1 MLIQQRY
8 RLVKLIGQG
17 GFGKTFL
24 AVDEGQSPPYPC
36 VIKQF
41 WPQNQAPE
49 VLNKATDLF
58 QKEAVRLEE
67 LGKHPQIPALLANFE
82 QDQQFYLV
90 QEFIEGTNLAA
101 VVKEEGAFN
110 EAQIWQLLDD
120 LLPVLKFIH
129 DRKIIHRD
137 IKPENIIRR
146 FPPHTE
152 LESVVQTREG
162 ERGSRGEGEQ
172 RRELH
177 KGQLV
182 LVDFGAAKLVT
193 AIDLLKN
200 GTRIGSPEYV
210 APEQVRG
217 KAVFASDLYSLGVTC
232 IYLLTQI
239 PPFDLF
245 DVANDCWVWLQYLT
259 NAVSDRLGKILDKL
273 LQNAVNRRFQSA
285 DEVIKELE
293 CWNVGMLK
301 VKSSNLRLEDSLPLR
316 YQTFNPS
323 NPPWQCLYTL
333 TGHSGLFASVN
344 SVAISPVSLSEAF
357 PKEIAFSVDDQIRE
371 AEGDKAQALGT
382 LRESAFSEEV
392 GVGQILASGSDD
404 KTVRLWNLNTGE
416 ALCTLWKH
424 SGAVNSVAFSRD
436 GKILATASD
445 DKTITLWEL
454 TTGQIISEICT
465 LTGHAHAVKSIAF
478 SPDGQLLASGSWDKT
493 VKLWDVNTR
502 EVLYTLKGHGL
513 QVTSVAFSPDGQFL
527 ASASLDRTVRLWDL
541 RSCFSPGLLPI
552 KTDREPSLNHILSGH
567 TGSVFSVA
575 FSPDGK
581 LLATGSDDRTIK
593 LWNVDAGQATGS
605 LRHHSWS
612 VVAVAF
618 TPDGETLVSGSWDKT
633 VKLWKVSTGQEICT
647 LSEHLDSVCAVTISF
662 TGQVIASSSKDK
674 TVKLWQRMG

>member
-24 AVDEGQSPPYPC
+24 AVDEGQSPPSPC

-67 LGKHPQIPALLANFE
+67 LGKHPQIPALVANFE

-101 VVKEEGAFN
+101 VVEEEGAFN

-146 FPPHTE
+146 SPPHTE
-152 LESVVQTREG
+152 LESVVQTRE
-162 ERGSRGEGEQ
+162 RGSRGEGEQ
-172 RRELH
+172 RRELN

-210 APEQVRG
+210 APEQARG

-239 PPFDLF
+239 PPFELF
-245 DVANDCWVWLQYLT
+245 DVANDCWVWRQYLT

-301 VKSSNLRLEDSLPLR
+301 VKSSNLTLEDSLPLR

-323 NPPWQCLYTL
+323 NPPWQCLHTL

-344 SVAISPVSLSEAF
+344 SVAISSVSLSQAF
-357 PKEIAFSVDDQIRE
+357 PKEIGFSVGDRGSVAPPSE
-371 AEGDKAQALGT
+371 ARLQALGT
-382 LRESAFSEEV
+382 LGEPAFSEEV

-404 KTVRLWNLNTGE
+404 KTVRWWNLNTGE
-416 ALCTLWKH
+416 ALGTLCKH
-424 SGAVNSVAFSRD
+424 SGAVNSVGFSRD
-436 GKILATASD
+436 GKILAGS
-445 DKTITLWEL
+445 
-454 TTGQIISEICT
+454 
-465 LTGHAHAVKSIAF
+465 
-478 SPDGQLLASGSWDKT
+478 SPHGGNFRSLKRLLYQEYSYLCL
-493 VKLWDVNTR
+493 V
-502 EVLYTLKGHGL
+502 
-513 QVTSVAFSPDGQFL
+513 
-527 ASASLDRTVRLWDL
+527 
-541 RSCFSPGLLPI
+541 
-552 KTDREPSLNHILSGH
+552 IL
-567 TGSVFSVA
+567 
-575 FSPDGK
+575 
-581 LLATGSDDRTIK
+581 
-593 LWNVDAGQATGS
+593 
-605 LRHHSWS
+605 
-612 VVAVAF
+612 
-618 TPDGETLVSGSWDKT
+618 
-633 VKLWKVSTGQEICT
+633 
-647 LSEHLDSVCAVTISF
+647 
-662 TGQVIASSSKDK
+662 
-674 TVKLWQRMG
+674 